1 MLTQAQINENIENF
15 FIVNSA
21 VNEYKQTKIAI
32 TDAIKPPK
40 KKVYRSMDK
49 LLKECYFIGSL
60 KYGNNFIA

>member
-1 MLTQAQINENIENF
+1 MYTQAQINENIENF

-21 VNEYKQTKIAI
+21 VNEYKSSQAAI

-40 KKVYRSMDK
+40 KKVYRSMEK

>member
-32 TDAIKPPK
+32 TDAIKPTK

>member
-21 VNEYKQTKIAI
+21 VREYKQTNVAI

>member
-21 VNEYKQTKIAI
+21 VNEYKQTKAAV

-40 KKVYRSMDK
+40 KRVYRSMEK